1 MRKKKVV
8 ELKHKYEAILRE
20 QNKDKDKDQ
29 RQPFDKA
36 VFRKIKDYW
45 KIHKEFPQ

>member
-1 MRKKKVV
+1 MRKKKVI
-8 ELKHKYEAILRE
+8 ELKNWYEAKL
-20 QNKDKDKDQ
+20 NKDKEKDQ

-45 KIHKEFPQ
+45 LEHKEFPQ